1 MLAQPAQ
8 SRATTAAARAPRPSS
23 ASPPPAEVAARGDQS
38 RRETAADA
46 LGSIL
51 RGAVAGRTARGPELQ
66 RSMRVVDNPSEPDG
80 AQIGDY
86 VALRNFLA
94 ARTGLILQDA
104 GDLARLLDHER
115 IGISLGPAEA
125 AVVEAVKRLRATLDP
140 DVTFTFTSAQ
150 ALAFTIA
157 REFRP
162 LVASVHGVA
171 QIEGGGGM
179 FLAHPQQAGSFLKLA
194 SYAHLSEVLRS
205 QCGVDLV
212 AVGLLET
219 AMQAPAL
226 SAGDAIIVNEAREL
240 LAALHSTTASTLVA
254 NPAALAFYVLARHPA
269 LVVAAPSFV
278 SATRAT
284 PPEDD
289 PMSRVNAMLPLID
302 ELVTETTDTKLPP
315 FEWLLAI
322 SQTSAEVRKELGA
335 ALFARWFDASGPDI
349 AGDLVVR
356 KLDGI
361 RTVCALTSA
370 KIESDGQQVFAA
382 FRASPAKYVP
392 MAVTGKLSGVKT
404 GAVPGTQTLEA
415 VQWDGPL
422 ASPAGE
428 FIAQFNARF
437 AGKVYDLTTGATID
451 ALSTTQTNETALSSI
466 PKKLYR
472 RAGKV
477 MATITG
483 SKPGTGRT
491 GSGETEI
498 GWFGRDEELLTT
510 GKQTIPYE
518 GGHLIGDQIM
528 DGVNLFNMYEDW
540 NLVPQAKSFNNP
552 LYITAIENAS
562 VKALAAGA
570 ELLYKVT
577 VKYPCD
583 RYTVKP
589 SDAALRAIASTTTMK
604 DGTTFHAAL
613 AALLALDPTLDA
625 PAFEFTCRVPNY
637 WNARVTDSKG
647 TNVLEGKGRQDPRG
661 PYSPTI
667 DATTT
672 YTPTGV
678 EQFTYTLLVDAK
690 ALSMP
695 VATGTKKAV
704 VTYTSANK
712 VKVKARQASFSV

>member
-8 SRATTAAARAPRPSS
+8 SHATTAAARGPRPRS
-23 ASPPPAEVAARGDQS
+23 AAPAPTELAARDGRP
-38 RRETAADA
+38 RRETADDA

-51 RGAVAGRTARGPELQ
+51 RGAVAGRAARGPELQ
-66 RSMRVVDNPSEPDG
+66 RSIRVVDDPREPDG
-80 AQIGDY
+80 VQIAGY
-86 VALRNFLA
+86 VALRDFLA
-94 ARTGLILQDA
+94 ARTGLVLRDA
-104 GDLARLLDHER
+104 GELARLLDLDR
-115 IGISLGPAEA
+115 IGLSLGPADA
-125 AVVEAVKRLRATLDP
+125 AVVEAAQRLRATLDP
-140 DVTFTFTSAQ
+140 DVAFTFTSAH
-150 ALAFTIA
+150 ALAFTIV

-162 LVASVHGVA
+162 LVASVPGIRLV
-171 QIEGGGGM
+171 EGGGGM
-179 FLAHPQQAGSFLKLA
+179 FLAHPQQPGSFVKLA
-194 SYAHLSEVLRS
+194 SYPALAELLRS
-205 QCGVDLV
+205 QCGVELV
-212 AVGLLET
+212 AADLLDA
-219 AMQAPAL
+219 AMRAPTL
-226 SAGDAIIVNEAREL
+226 SAGDALVVNEAREL
-240 LAALHSTTASTLVA
+240 LAALHSTTASMLVA
-254 NPAALAFYVLARHPA
+254 DPAALAFYVLARHPT

-278 SATRAT
+278 SATRV
-284 PPEDD
+284 PPPQDD
-289 PMSRVNAMLPLID
+289 PMSRVNAMLPLISD
-302 ELVTETTDTKLPP
+302 LVTETTETKLPP
-315 FEWLLAI
+315 FEWMLAM
-322 SQTSAEVRKELGA
+322 SQTPAEVRKELGA
-335 ALFARWFDASGPDI
+335 ALFATWFHGSGPDI

-356 KLDGI
+356 KLNGI
-361 RTVCALTSA
+361 RTVCGLTSA
-370 KIESDGQQVFAA
+370 QIETDGQQVFAA

-415 VQWDGPL
+415 VQCDGPL
-422 ASPAGE
+422 PSPAGE

-437 AGKVYDLTTGATID
+437 AGKVYDVGTGATID
-451 ALSTTQTNETALSSI
+451 ALSTTQANQTTLSSI
-466 PKKLYR
+466 PKKHYR

-518 GGHLIGDQIM
+518 GGHLI
-528 DGVNLFNMYEDW
+528 NMYEDW

-583 RYTVKP
+583 RYPVKP
-589 SDAALRAIASTTTMK
+589 SDAALRGIASTTKMK

-613 AALLALDPTLDA
+613 AALLKLDPTLDA
-625 PAFEFTCRVPNY
+625 PDFAFTCRVPNY

-678 EQFTYTLLVDAK
+678 EQFTYTLLVDATS
-690 ALSMP
+690 LTMP
-695 VATGTKKAV
+695 VATGKKKTV

-712 VKVKARQASFSV
+712 VKIKARQASFAV